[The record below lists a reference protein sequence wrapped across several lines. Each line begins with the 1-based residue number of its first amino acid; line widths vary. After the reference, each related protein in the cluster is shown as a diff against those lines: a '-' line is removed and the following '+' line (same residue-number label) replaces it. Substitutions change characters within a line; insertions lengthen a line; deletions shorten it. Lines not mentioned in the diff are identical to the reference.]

1 MKKIILFCLISL
13 SSNCFSQKVEGT
25 ELGIDGFFG
34 ASNLG
39 GSFGIGPKFGFR
51 FNENFIAGP
60 SFRFQRS
67 WSNGIGT
74 KFGYN
79 IFGGGLFAH
88 ARYKNILFGGVE
100 FEMLKSPISYT
111 SLASQKSWIPTL
123 FICGGFSKEFNESIR
138 LNVGMYYDVINN
150 INSPFRQAYF
160 LTSKN
165 SAGQVVKYIPLIYRI
180 SFFFRLGK

>member
-1 MKKIILFCLISL
+1 MKKIILFTFIII
-13 SSNCFSQKVEGT
+13 SSNSFSQKVEGT

-39 GSFGIGPKFGFR
+39 GSFGLGPKFGFR

-60 SFRFQRS
+60 SFRFQRT
-67 WSNGIGT
+67 WSKG
-74 KFGYN
+74 FGNNFAYN
-79 IFGGGLFAH
+79 IFGGGVFAH

-100 FEMLKSPISYT
+100 FEMLKSPKNYT
-111 SLASQKSWIPTL
+111 SLSAPKSWVPTL

-138 LNVGMYYDVINN
+138 LNVGMYYDVINSV
-150 INSPFRQAYF
+150 NSPFRQAYF
-160 LTSKN
+160 LTSKDAN
-165 SAGQVVKYIPLIYRI
+165 GQIVKYIPLIYRI